1 MSRKNNK
8 PKRMR
13 HYKENLA
20 KDAVRLRKIL
30 AGQEKMENT
39 VPEVRGDDIE
49 EHEDDWV
56 DEEDNDNAMKV
67 ENVPIK
73 KKIHKKKDKLTQR
86 RTIQLEKKRLRKL
99 SKAPILKKRSTPGE
113 MSQE

>member
-13 HYKENLA
+13 HHKENLA

-39 VPEVRGDDIE
+39 IPTVNGGSDD
-49 EHEDDWV
+49 EHEEDWE
-56 DEEDNDNAMKV
+56 DEQNNDNAMNV
-67 ENVPIK
+67 ENVPKK
-73 KKIHKKKDKLTQR
+73 KKIFKKKDKLTQR

-99 SKAPILKKRSTPGE
+99 AKAPILKKRSTAAT
-113 MSQE
+113 MAQE